1 MWCSL
6 CVFVLVVFVSGRSA
20 AFGGVRQ
27 WLERKAGTIRQKMMG
42 KRVNYAARTVL
53 APDALIGT
61 NEVGVPLEFA
71 MKLSIPEKVCRNKTS
86 PQHRHPA
93 LHGQQKT

>member
-1 MWCSL
+1 MHVL
-6 CVFVLVVFVSGRSA
+6 MPMCVCRSA

-61 NEVGVPLEFA
+61 NEVGIPLEFA
-71 MKLSIPEKVCRNKTS
+71 MKLSIPEKV
-86 PQHRHPA
+86 RHVPVPA
-93 LHGQQKT
+93 CIDIAPRMYRFG